1 MMFDGI
7 NLLAVLGAAIASFA
21 AGSFWYGMLG
31 GLWARAAG
39 LSGAAR
45 KPSPV
50 VLCLTFLLELLMA
63 FVFAGVIYHA
73 GPVTPANGLL
83 SAGLVW
89 TGFVLTTLLVNHRF
103 ERRPVMLTLIDSGHW
118 LVVPLVQG
126 LAIGILS

>member
-39 LSGAAR
+39 LSDAER
-45 KPSPV
+45 KPSPF

-63 FVFAGVIYHA
+63 FVLAGVIYHA

-83 SAGLVW
+83 SAMLIW
-89 TGFVLTTLLVNHRF
+89 TGFVLTTMVVNHRF
-103 ERRPVMLTLIDSGHW
+103 ARRPLALTLIDGGHW
-118 LVVPLVQG
+118 LVVLLVQG
-126 LAIGILS
+126 LAIGLLS